1 MLFRESNTVLDC
13 GFHTVDPAL
22 QVLDSGFHSFCGFPD
37 SLICIPDS
45 KGQDSIFHSRNLL
58 DSGFFF
64 SGTWIPDFIRL
75 WDPGFLDLY
84 FRFPRQG
91 FHISQQ
97 KFAGFRIPRAKI
109 SRIRESGFPH
119 MGQVLLVA
127 SLRVC
132 RGLVPKEAARRE
144 IIVIHLITC
153 LIFPL

>member
-1 MLFRESNTVLDC
+1 MNV
-13 GFHTVDPAL
+13 V
-22 QVLDSGFHSFCGFPD
+22 SGIQYSVG
-37 SLICIPDS
+37 L
-45 KGQDSIFHSRNLL
+45 
-58 DSGFFF
+58 
-64 SGTWIPDFIRL
+64 WIPHCGSRITGTGFRISFVL
-75 WDPGFLDLY
+75 WVPGFLDLY

-127 SLRVC
+127 PLRVC